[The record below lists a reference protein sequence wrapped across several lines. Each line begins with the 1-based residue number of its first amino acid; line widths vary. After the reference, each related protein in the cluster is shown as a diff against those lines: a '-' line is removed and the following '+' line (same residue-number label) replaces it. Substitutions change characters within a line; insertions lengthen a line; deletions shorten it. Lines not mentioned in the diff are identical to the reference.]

1 MEAYLANFEDFLY
14 MESVYCGYSQYL
26 TILKA
31 LHGMSKFHK
40 SAEERF
46 WNVLRNKRRS
56 LVKLIAEG
64 TDRSNDHLWLLERK
78 DVTDGKSRM
87 HLAMMM
93 MTEIRIHDVELH
105 EMLVGLKNW
114 TLIFIWHSKISK
126 LQIVEYNSLGYASYV
141 ELYSILKSPFFWRA
155 QMILRGSIL
164 ILVSFHCLNYLTDI
178 YISIFVVV
186 MMDGDPSRFISAN
199 SNDTIKSVHYQIR
212 EVFGIPL
219 TLQKIYY
226 FGKRLEWCQTLKE
239 CSIKN
244 YACLQ
249 VVLRKDGVTR
259 QNSSEALNLVSQI
272 HAMCQ
277 RKSVAFDYGCI
288 SNKIRDLFSILRQL
302 TMFLLVTLP
311 WSFVTFMKISKRL
324 VMR

>member
-105 EMLVGLKNW
+105 EMLVWSEKLDANLYMAFKNQ
-114 TLIFIWHSKISK
+114 
-126 LQIVEYNSLGYASYV
+126 QITN
-141 ELYSILKSPFFWRA
+141 
-155 QMILRGSIL
+155 RGVQQS
-164 ILVSFHCLNYLTDI
+164 
-178 YISIFVVV
+178 
-186 MMDGDPSRFISAN
+186 
-199 SNDTIKSVHYQIR
+199 
-212 EVFGIPL
+212 
-219 TLQKIYY
+219 
-226 FGKRLEWCQTLKE
+226 W
-239 CSIKN
+239 
-244 YACLQ
+244 
-249 VVLRKDGVTR
+249 
-259 QNSSEALNLVSQI
+259 
-272 HAMCQ
+272 
-277 RKSVAFDYGCI
+277 
-288 SNKIRDLFSILRQL
+288 LRQL
-302 TMFLLVTLP
+302 CGAIFNPPKSLFLACPNDPERFYPNPAIEPKPSDLECFKFLGKLVALALM
-311 WSFVTFMKISKRL
+311 SEVQIGVAFAHVFLMRLAGRKISLEDVKDVDPSLHSWCKEIIDGEFIDSEVLEFPEALLGCQWSTELSYVNSKSSREAYVDRLIEHRFVESISKQVSFFKRGFDSVL
-324 VMR
+324 VHQSASCCLLKDWSLKTLMSRCADM